1 MLIAGEGGPAD
12 PKRALSLLTGKS
24 DSWMPMLEGASNSWM
39 AKGMLGQ
46 LTLEG
51 KLVPRDIQEAVNLI
65 DRASTW
71 DFNARMQVVRLLAEY
86 PEPRVSHPKC
96 TLYNAVQAAEL
107 DEPGAMQALIEP
119 KLSAP
124 PSFRTGR
131 EPVN

>member
-51 KLVPRDIQEAVNLI
+51 KLGGGQPDRPRQHLG
-65 DRASTW
+65 
-71 DFNARMQVVRLLAEY
+71 L
-86 PEPRVSHPKC
+86 
-96 TLYNAVQAAEL
+96 
-107 DEPGAMQALIEP
+107 
-119 KLSAP
+119 
-124 PSFRTGR
+124 
-131 EPVN
+131 